1 MNRIEIF
8 DTTLRDGA
16 QGEFVNLSLHDKI
29 RIAQRLDEFGI
40 DIIEGGWPFSNE
52 GAREFFA
59 RAAKMPWKHAQLCA
73 FGSTRKPQTSA
84 TEDGNLLAL
93 LQAETPVVSVFGKC
107 WDLHVTHALRVTL
120 DQNLKMIF
128 DSVQFLVTQGRRV
141 IFDAE
146 HFFDGYKA
154 NPDYAV
160 RAIKSAV
167 DAGADT
173 VVLCDTNGGSLPC
186 EVTRIVQE
194 VATQVKAPLGI
205 HAHNDSECAVANSL
219 EAIAAGCTHVQGTI
233 NGLGERTGN
242 ANLCSIL
249 PALALKMGLTFHA
262 ADRLHHLTSL
272 SHFVADVVNAPHI
285 HSQPYVGR
293 SAFAH
298 KGGVHADA
306 VMKEDK
312 TYEHVHPESVG
323 NTRRILVSEMAGGA
337 TVMYHAANLSL
348 NLDKKSPEVKRV
360 LGKVVKLENQGWSF
374 EGAEASFE
382 LLLMHEVG
390 RYRKLFDLQGFRV
403 IVEKRGDNG
412 DVITEATVK
421 IAVDGEI
428 MLTVAEGDGP
438 VHALDT
444 ALRLAL
450 LRFYPDLAQIRLSD
464 FKVRVVNVGVGTA
477 AKVRV
482 NVESEGFG
490 ATWSTVGVSTNIIEA
505 SWDAL
510 VQSIEYGLLHASQRA
525 ETT

>member
-16 QGEFVNLSLHDKI
+16 QGEFVNLSLQDKI
-29 RIAQRLDEFGI
+29 RIAQRLDDFGV
-40 DIIEGGWPFSNE
+40 DTIEGGWPFSNE
-52 GAREFFA
+52 SAREFFEKAHRMSWRHA
-59 RAAKMPWKHAQLCA
+59 RLCA
-73 FGSTRKPQTSA
+73 FGSTRKPQVSA
-84 TEDGNLLAL
+84 DEDGNLRAL
-93 LQAETPVVSVFGKC
+93 LDTQAPVVSLFGKC
-107 WDLHVTHALRVTL
+107 WDLHVTHALRVSL
-120 DQNLKMIF
+120 EQNLHMIY
-128 DSVQFLVTQGRRV
+128 DSVAYLATQGRRV

-154 NPDYAV
+154 NPAYALK
-160 RAIKSAV
+160 AIQSAV

-173 VVLCDTNGGSLPC
+173 VVLCDTNGGSLPG
-186 EVTRIVQE
+186 EVSRIVQA
-194 VATQVKAPLGI
+194 VAATVKTPLGI

-219 EAIAAGCTHVQGTI
+219 EAISAGCTHVQGTI

-242 ANLCSIL
+242 ANLCSII
-249 PALALKMGLTFHA
+249 PALVLKMGLSCHA
-262 ADRLHHLTSL
+262 AARLDHLTSL
-272 SHFVADVVNAPHI
+272 SHFVADLVNMPHV

-306 VMKEDK
+306 VMKHGK
-312 TYEHVHPESVG
+312 TYEHIPPELVG
-323 NTRRILVSEMAGGA
+323 NNRRILVSEMAGGA
-337 TVMYHAANLSL
+337 TVLHHAANLSL
-348 NLDKKSPEVKRV
+348 TLDKSSPEVKKV
-360 LGKVVKLENQGWSF
+360 LGKVVQLENKGWSF

-382 LLLMHEVG
+382 LLLMQQVG
-390 RYRKLFDLQGFRV
+390 MYRKLFDLQGFRV
-403 IVEKRGDNG
+403 IVEKRGESG

-421 IAVDGEI
+421 ISVNDEV

-438 VHALDT
+438 VHALDS
-444 ALRLAL
+444 ALRQAL
-450 LRFYPDLAQIRLSD
+450 LRFYPELGEIRLSD

-490 ATWSTVGVSTNIIEA
+490 ANWSTVGVSTNIIEA

-510 VQSIEYGLLHASQRA
+510 VQSIEYGLLQASQRA
-525 ETT
+525 NQA